1 MLEVNNSILEA
12 LEQSRN
18 KLSDEAINHIKKYL
32 LTQLHPDGGFVDRAG
47 KQDPYYSVFGYTLA
61 FEFDLDI
68 SIKKQSSFLE
78 NWTVNN
84 KIDFVHAV
92 SLVRCYQLIL
102 AIQYKCK
109 DGLLAKTFL
118 RSGFFKNEIRNKI
131 IKKVIRGN
139 KELLRFIESFRS
151 KDNGFNYNSLKADK
165 ASVYATFLAWTLYQ
179 DLGILKD
186 EKTTLESIRNLR
198 KPDGCFVNEPGSK
211 AGVTTTTA
219 AGLIMTLDQK
229 DQNAILWL
237 KNMWIKHGGFVA
249 AEGVAIADLL
259 STSTT
264 LLALK
269 LAGESMSPYT
279 DKCTEFINLHW
290 DNSGGFF
297 GSVAD
302 TRPDCEYTYYA
313 LLALGLIL

>member
-1 MLEVNNSILEA
+1 MLEVNNSMFEA

-32 LTQLHPDGGFVDRAG
+32 LTQLHPAGGFVDRAG
-47 KQDPYYSVFGYTLA
+47 NQDPYYSVFGYTLA
-61 FEFDLDI
+61 FVFDLNI
-68 SIKKQSSFLE
+68 SIQKQLSFLKK
-78 NWTVNN
+78 WTVNN
-84 KIDFVHAV
+84 KIDFVHAI
-92 SLVRCYQLIL
+92 SLVRCYLLVL

-109 DGLLAKTFL
+109 DGLLAKKLL
-118 RSGFFKNEIRNKI
+118 RSEFFKSEIRNKI
-131 IKKVIRGN
+131 IKKVIKGN
-139 KELLRFIESFRS
+139 EELLSFIESFRS
-151 KDNGFNYNSLKADK
+151 RDNGFNHNSFNADK
-165 ASVYATFLAWTLYQ
+165 ANVYATFLAFTLYQ

-186 EKTTLESIRNLR
+186 EKIMFKSINDFK
-198 KPDGCFVNEPGSK
+198 KPEGYFVNETGSS

-229 DQNAILWL
+229 DQNSISWL
-237 KNMWIKHGGFVA
+237 KKMWIKPGGFTVTD
-249 AEGVAIADLL
+249 GIAIADLL
-259 STSTT
+259 STSTA

-269 LAGESMSPYT
+269 LAGESMSPYSV
-279 DKCTEFINLHW
+279 KCTEFINLHW

-313 LLALGLIL
+313 LLALGLI